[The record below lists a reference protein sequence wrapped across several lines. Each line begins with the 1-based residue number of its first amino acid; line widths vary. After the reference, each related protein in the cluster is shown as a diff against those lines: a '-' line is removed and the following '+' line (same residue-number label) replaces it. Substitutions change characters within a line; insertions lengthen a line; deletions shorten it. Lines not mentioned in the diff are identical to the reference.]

1 MMSITGLGLNFNLGG
16 HVLDFPLILNQS
28 TVNELLTK
36 YMISEDIIV
45 GSIIYNCCET
55 KAPNRK

>member
-1 MMSITGLGLNFNLGG
+1 MSITGLGLNFNLDD